1 MEFRVLRY
9 FLAVAREQSI
19 LRASQVL
26 HISQPTLSRQIRELE
41 EELGAVLFHRGSRK
55 ITLTDEGVLL
65 RKRAEEIA
73 DLVNKAEGEISAAG
87 ETISGT
93 VYVGAGET
101 HAFRPV
107 VRAMRNLQARHSEI
121 RFNLFSGHFD
131 DVAEK
136 LDKGLLDFG
145 LIIEPANLT
154 KYASIRLPV
163 METLGVLML
172 KDSPLAKLESIS
184 PEDLWDKP
192 LIFPRQTMEGNQLSG
207 WLKKDLDKLNVA
219 ATYNLLFNASL
230 MVKEGMGYAVCLDDI
245 IDTSGETNLCFRPLQ
260 PAIESYVDVIWKKHQ
275 VFGKASELFLEELR
289 RVVG

>member
-26 HISQPTLSRQIRELE
+26 HVSQPTLSRQIRELE

-55 ITLTDEGVLL
+55 ISLTHEGVLL
-65 RKRAEEIA
+65 KKRAEEIA
-73 DLVNKAEGEISAAG
+73 DLVSKAEGEISAAG
-87 ETISGT
+87 ETIRGT

-101 HAFRPV
+101 HAFRLV
-107 VRAMRNLQARHSEI
+107 ARAMRNLQARYPEI

-163 METLGVLML
+163 MESLGVLML
-172 KDSPLAKLESIS
+172 KDSPLARQETIR

-207 WLKKDLDKLNVA
+207 WLKRDMEKLNVA
-219 ATYNLLFNASL
+219 ATYNLLFNASI
-230 MVKEGMGYAVCLDDI
+230 MVKEGMGYAVCLNNI
-245 IDTSGETNLCFRPLQ
+245 INTSGENSLCFRPLQ
-260 PAIESYVDVIWKKHQ
+260 PVIESYVDVIWKKHQ

-289 RVVG
+289 RIVG

>member
-26 HISQPTLSRQIRELE
+26 HVSQPTLSRQIRELE

-55 ITLTDEGVLL
+55 ISLTHEGVLL
-65 RKRAEEIA
+65 KKRAEEIA
-73 DLVNKAEGEISAAG
+73 DLVSKAEGEISAAG
-87 ETISGT
+87 ETIRGT

-101 HAFRPV
+101 HAFRLV
-107 VRAMRNLQARHSEI
+107 ARAMRNLQARYPEI

-163 METLGVLML
+163 MESLGVLML
-172 KDSPLAKLESIS
+172 KDSPLARQESIR

-207 WLKKDLDKLNVA
+207 WLKRDMEKLNVA
-219 ATYNLLFNASL
+219 ATYNLLFNASI
-230 MVKEGMGYAVCLDDI
+230 MVKEGVGYAVCLNNI
-245 IDTSGETNLCFRPLQ
+245 INTSGENSLCFRPLQ
-260 PAIESYVDVIWKKHQ
+260 PVIESYVDVIWKKHQ

-289 RVVG
+289 RIVG